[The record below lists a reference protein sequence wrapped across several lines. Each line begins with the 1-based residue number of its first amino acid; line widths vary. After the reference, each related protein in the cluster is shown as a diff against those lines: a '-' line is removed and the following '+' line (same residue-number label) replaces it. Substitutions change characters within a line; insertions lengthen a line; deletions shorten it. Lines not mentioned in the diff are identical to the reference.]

1 MRCNFFYGIS
11 IKQSLNSDILFSF
24 KIKVLILSRWLF
36 SERKE
41 ASLSCWGLSLQ
52 VLIDKGTLFR
62 WLKEFTLYWKSVISL
77 SLSAHRWQVS
87 PASELHFLQLQG
99 LLWFPFIQIGPSHW
113 TILISSISLARPIC
127 PYHNRDARSF
137 VNYQL
142 FLMFIDGLI
151 FWNGWS
157 RYFFPNVWFTFIESE
172 APPLSSFF
180 FHTERE
186 ASGRGN
192 SSHWIGLDKPAEQS
206 HILSGVSSI
215 Q

>member
-1 MRCNFFYGIS
+1 MA
-11 IKQSLNSDILFSF
+11 
-24 KIKVLILSRWLF
+24 VLSAEW
-36 SERKE
+36 KE

-52 VLIDKGTLFR
+52 VLIDKGTLYR

-127 PYHNRDARSF
+127 PYHNRGARSF
-137 VNYQL
+137 VNYKL

-151 FWNGWS
+151 FGKGWS
-157 RYFFPNVWFTFIESE
+157 RYIFFLMFDSL
-172 APPLSSFF
+172 LSSLNYQPSQGFLSIQSLIS
-180 FHTERE
+180 ECE

-192 SSHWIGLDKPAEQS
+192 SSNWIGLDKPA
-206 HILSGVSSI
+206 
-215 Q
+215 